1 MGYPPLNNS
10 GTIPSSPGSSVGKNP
25 ATQPC
30 QITAHRLEYIL
41 GILNPKFLAKL
52 LECQEKLGL
61 KGQPLCPSLLM
72 AEFKR
77 TYPEALTA
85 QELEQKTRNPNFTN
99 PLYTEAA
106 KNFTNKKYFQLRSS

>member
-1 MGYPPLNNS
+1 
-10 GTIPSSPGSSVGKNP
+10 
-25 ATQPC
+25 
-30 QITAHRLEYIL
+30 
-41 GILNPKFLAKL
+41 
-52 LECQEKLGL
+52 
-61 KGQPLCPSLLM
+61 M